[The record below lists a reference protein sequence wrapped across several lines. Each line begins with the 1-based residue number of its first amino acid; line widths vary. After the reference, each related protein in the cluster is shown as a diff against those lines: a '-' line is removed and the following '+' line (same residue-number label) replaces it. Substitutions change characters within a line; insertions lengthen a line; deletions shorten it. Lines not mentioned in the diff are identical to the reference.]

1 MWEERGGGVQPAEE
15 EESWLTCAHFVPWL
29 VILVFFFLP
38 FLPIVARSLLFFTVS
53 LGLWPQAPKPLEK
66 NREADVLVQDPVCK
80 TFIPRRE
87 ALKAERD
94 GTTYFF
100 CSEGCLKRFLSSGK
114 S

>member
-1 MWEERGGGVQPAEE
+1 MFKILLGLGLGY
-15 EESWLTCAHFVPWL
+15 LGY
-29 VILVFFFLP
+29 VI
-38 FLPIVARSLLFFTVS
+38 IKQVARS
-53 LGLWPQAPKPLEK
+53 LGLWPQGPRPLEK
-66 NREADVLVQDPVCK
+66 TQGPDVLVQDPVCK

-87 ALKAERD
+87 ALRAEKD